1 MLCFWKKIIE
11 TLVRYLAQ
19 QSHRRLPGPA
29 LLAKKTHKEED
40 MNTAEDIVNDKN
52 QQILT
57 VSFDDTVQ
65 TACEFMVGNK
75 IGAVLVEKNEEYV
88 GVWTERDLLRNIADK
103 GFDPKTAK
111 VGNYMSSPLR
121 TAPHDTPTHKLEE
134 CFWDCLFVI

>member
-1 MLCFWKKIIE
+1 
-11 TLVRYLAQ
+11 
-19 QSHRRLPGPA
+19 
-29 LLAKKTHKEED
+29 

-88 GVWTERDLLRNIADK
+88 GVWTERDLLHNITK
-103 GFDPKTAK
+103 EGFDPKFWK
-111 VGNYMSSPLR
+111 
-121 TAPHDTPTHKLEE
+121 DKE
-134 CFWDCLFVI
+134 CYRCHLKGHPASHCPNKTVDDDDDNKGRDQKHVIVIEQKERANSRQHQ